1 MKIFII
7 GLPKSGRTTIAHALV
22 DGDRRAYVDAT
33 SWIRSTFRER
43 RADEHIQQ
51 FEDEYHRYLSMRM
64 MVNPWFVAEHV
75 WDQIKIAEAD
85 KKKVFIVD
93 GIFAP
98 KDFVQLFD
106 YREDVVVFLDRT
118 DNETEVK
125 DHENIGVSVIRD
137 YCFWMSS
144 ANLLPR
150 ERWLEYKY
158 RIPGEDVEFIKELGS
173 KNSVFLIKSI
183 KRVMEHVKEQVK
195 PFADKYPS
203 L

>member
-22 DGDRRAYVDAT
+22 EGDRRAYVDAA
-33 SWIRSTFRER
+33 SWVRSTFRSR
-43 RADEHIQQ
+43 RDDEHVQQ

-64 MVNPWFVAEHV
+64 MVNPWFISEHV
-75 WDQIKIAEAD
+75 WDQIKVAEAD

-93 GIFAP
+93 GVFAP
-98 KDFVQLFD
+98 KDFIQLFD

-118 DNETEVK
+118 DNEAEVR

-144 ANLLPR
+144 ASLLPR

-158 RIPGEDVEFIKELGS
+158 RIPGEEIDHVKELGS
-173 KNSVFLIKSI
+173 KNTVFLVKSF
-183 KRVMEHVKEQVK
+183 KRAVEHVKEQVK
-195 PFADKYPS
+195 PFADKYPT